1 MSKSQVLGCLWGVV
15 RGNHYA
21 GVMALN
27 FGADPL
33 NFNGPLLC
41 RMKSGGR
48 DTTKKGVPGS
58 SWQFP
63 GPAGDVSCRPDSH
76 SRAWTLPSLCT
87 DPACSLAR
95 VATLAEL
102 EQEPLPY
109 GRAISSRENDTGATI
124 PHAAWT
130 VRVRLVSSVGVRVS
144 LSAGSLL
151 LRFGTQ

>member
-21 GVMALN
+21 GVTALN

-58 SWQFP
+58 SWQLSKKKMQLR
-63 GPAGDVSCRPDSH
+63 VRVME
-76 SRAWTLPSLCT
+76 SRQTTCG
-87 DPACSLAR
+87 SLA
-95 VATLAEL
+95 
-102 EQEPLPY
+102 
-109 GRAISSRENDTGATI
+109 SK
-124 PHAAWT
+124 H
-130 VRVRLVSSVGVRVS
+130 
-144 LSAGSLL
+144 
-151 LRFGTQ
+151 